1 MSAQGPKMAR
11 QMERSLQIGHIP
23 LVYLAGHRS
32 AERVWKVEA
41 EAEHQGEQSDAL
53 FLHFF
58 FFFFSGTSSRVTV
71 ARGFPSVYCGAMGC
85 ASLPRDAPQCSWVG
99 GMPCKVQWKMTSQK
113 NCRG

>member
-1 MSAQGPKMAR
+1 MAR

-41 EAEHQGEQSDAL
+41 EAEHQGEQSDIL

-58 FFFFSGTSSRVTV
+58 FFCWNQQPGD
-71 ARGFPSVYCGAMGC
+71 C
-85 ASLPRDAPQCSWVG
+85 SLGLPVSAVG
-99 GMPCKVQWKMTSQK
+99 IVVL
-113 NCRG
+113 